1 MDFAHYTFSEKR
13 YYIQKKIDEVI
24 EMLIKYDQNNVGMSA
39 PSDMKNVE
47 ILKKIKEEY

>member
-1 MDFAHYTFSEKR
+1 MDFANYTFSEKR
-13 YYIQKKIDEVI
+13 YYINRKIDELI

-47 ILKKIKEEY
+47 TLKKMKDEY